1 MPALNERALLCML
14 QISQW
19 TARKLDKIE
28 TVALNRAHGLNV
40 EAARVNKNLLPFGVA
55 LERVH
60 ATTGQ
65 IRKDF
70 ARRTLPWGIDGVN
83 ILKATAYLD
92 FIAVVRDWQVE
103 WQAAVD
109 EFVATYPQAV
119 AEARVLL
126 NTLFRVEDYPPAD
139 TIADRFRFN
148 IQFMPVPDQ
157 QDWRV
162 DVGDAE
168 RTRLSEAIT
177 AQVVEAEGR
186 AVREAWQRVYDV
198 VSKARERLA
207 VPENVFRDTLVENA
221 QELCA
226 LLPSLNITDDPA
238 LERARQDIEG
248 SLCRHLPDTL
258 RNDPAVRQ
266 DVAERMAE
274 VMTRMAGFM
283 QA

>member
-1 MPALNERALLCML
+1 MPTLSEQALLCTL

-19 TARKLDKIE
+19 TARKLDKTE
-28 TVALNRAHGLNV
+28 TVALNRSHGLNV

-60 ATTGQ
+60 AITGQ

-70 ARRTLPWGIDGVN
+70 TKRTLPWGIDGMN

-92 FIAVVRDWQVE
+92 FITTVRDWKVE

-109 EFVATYPQAV
+109 EFVTTYPQAV
-119 AEARVLL
+119 REAEVLL
-126 NTLFRVEDYPPAD
+126 NTLFKPEDYPEPE
-139 TIADRFRFN
+139 TIRDRFRFDVR
-148 IQFMPVPDQ
+148 FMPVPDQ
-157 QDWRV
+157 QDWRI

-168 RTRLSEAIT
+168 RARLAEAIT
-177 AQVVEAEGR
+177 AQVTEAEGR

-198 VSKARERLA
+198 VSRARERLA
-207 VPENVFRDTLVENA
+207 IPENVFRDTLVENA

-226 LLPSLNITDDPA
+226 LLPSLNVTDDPA

-248 SLCRHLPDTL
+248 SLCRYTPDDL
-258 RNDPAVRQ
+258 RNNPVVRE
-266 DVAERMAE
+266 DVAEKMAD
-274 VMTRMAGFM
+274 VMARMAGFM
-283 QA
+283 NA